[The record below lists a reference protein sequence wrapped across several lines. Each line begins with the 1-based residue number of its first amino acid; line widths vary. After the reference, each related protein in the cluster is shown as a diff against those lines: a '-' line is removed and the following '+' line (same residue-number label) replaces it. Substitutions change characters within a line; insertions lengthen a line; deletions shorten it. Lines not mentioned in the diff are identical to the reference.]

1 MKTTNGS
8 SWFKKFIETLLT
20 AVSITNFLLG
30 FATVLPQKI
39 MQYFPMMMLS
49 SWVASV
55 VFALVFT
62 IYWHKGELK
71 QNLNSERIHAWLQG
85 ILRYLLAFFLSIY
98 GFAKLFNAQFV
109 SSFHLD
115 DSLVN
120 TLTGS
125 QLTWNYFAYSIEL
138 SVIIGLCQIGGG
150 MLLLFRRTTLAGVA
164 ILLPIMLNVVLIN
177 QFYQISIGA
186 FINSVVYT
194 SVLIYLLSLY
204 RKELIELFYEYKNK
218 LPEVCK
224 PSLRNTARILSI
236 GLAFGFV
243 FYVVNKNKTDE
254 KYVGKWEVDS
264 LSRNGKTML
273 KNDWVQDSTA
283 WKVVYF
289 ENNKQIYLC
298 PNPFVYEDARSLFL
312 TYQYESGTDD
322 LTVISYER
330 NPQMPD
336 TIPIRVSVNN
346 EKQLQ
351 WDWILYG
358 DTIQMQLVK
367 SK

>member
-1 MKTTNGS
+1 MKVPNQS
-8 SWFKKFIETLLT
+8 SWIKKFVESLLV
-20 AVSITNFLLG
+20 AISITNFLLG
-30 FATVLPQKI
+30 FATVLPQSI
-39 MQYFPMMMLS
+39 LQYFPIMMLS
-49 SWVASV
+49 SLIISL
-55 VFALVFT
+55 VFALFFT
-62 IYWHKGELK
+62 IYWHNSERK
-71 QNLNSERIHAWLQG
+71 QNFNSERIHAWFQG

-115 DSLVN
+115 DSLVS

-125 QLTWNYFAYSIEL
+125 QLTWNYFAYSMEL

-150 MLLLFRRTTLAGVA
+150 ILLLFRRTTLAGVA
-164 ILLPIMLNVVLIN
+164 LLLPIMFNVVLIN
-177 QFYQISIGA
+177 QFYQISVGA

-194 SVLIYLLSLY
+194 SVLIYLLTLY

-218 LPEVCK
+218 LPEVCQRNW
-224 PSLRNTARILSI
+224 RNTARILSI

-243 FYVVNKNKTDE
+243 FFVVNKNKTNV
-254 KYVGKWEVDS
+254 KYLGKWEVERM
-264 LSRNGKTML
+264 SRNGKTIL

-289 ENNKQIYLC
+289 ENHNQIFLC

-312 TYQYESGTDD
+312 AYQYDALKND
-322 LTVISYER
+322 LKVISYER

-336 TIPIRVSVNN
+336 TISIQVSGYTT
-346 EKQLQ
+346 KQMQ
-351 WDWILYG
+351 WNWVLYG
-358 DTIQMQLVK
+358 DTIQMQLK
-367 SK
+367 KQK